1 MARKTDK
8 THIPGTDSAKTYAE
22 KQCTKKPATGSDL
35 CKICQGME
43 EKHKAGTDKSKSW
56 LGKLNESVPDHAH
69 IVGSSWYKS
78 KYPNGLPSV
87 IPSTIPT
94 TSANP
99 AETETVAE
107 DCGAEAFVAEWLVF
121 THKDGNSL
129 VRNLQSGKVYKA
141 NLDKSGDEIVM
152 VNDFMGRW
160 ENGSLNE
167 YATEEDDE

>member
-22 KQCTKKPATGSDL
+22 KQCPKKPVTGCDL

-43 EKHKAGTDKSKSW
+43 EKFKAGTDKSKSW

-69 IVGSSWYKS
+69 IVGSVWYKS

-87 IPSTIPT
+87 IPATIAT

-107 DCGAEAFVAEWLVF
+107 DVAEAFVADWLVF
-121 THKDGNSL
+121 AHKGSSL
-129 VRNLQSGKVYKA
+129 VRNLKNGKVYKA
-141 NLDKSGDEIVM
+141 NLDKSGNDIVM
-152 VNDFMGRW
+152 MDNFMGRW
-160 ENGSLNE
+160 ENGALNE
-167 YATEEDDE
+167 YATEDDE